1 MLVRS
6 VKKLFYCSAITAVSF
21 ASCKKGDTLRTF
33 SEGSYTGRVISTT
46 VQSGNPVQT
55 ILPANIDFASGKY
68 SMNTIP
74 RDQWPYTDFIPFAG
88 TYDLQIDGKA
98 ITLTLTNS
106 VLMPPVLV
114 GPGYVKGKFDIS
126 FKADSLI
133 LTQNLADGSGYQYR
147 LVKVR

>member
-1 MLVRS
+1 MLARS
-6 VKKLFYCSAITAVSF
+6 IKNLLYCSAIAAISF
-21 ASCKKGDTLRTF
+21 ASCKKGDTLKTF

-55 ILPANIDFASGKY
+55 VLTANIDFSAGNY

-74 RDQWPYTDFIPFAG
+74 RDQWPYTDFIPFTG
-88 TYDLQIDGKA
+88 TYDLQADGKA
-98 ITLTLTNS
+98 ITLTYISL
-106 VLMPPVLV
+106 LMPPMII

-133 LTQNLADGSGYQYR
+133 LTQNLADGAGYQYR